1 MNSQG
6 ELPTPGHKRV
16 PLPLITFFLSGLL
29 FLLLLASNGI
39 FPFGKLSLLI
49 SDMNSQYIDFMMEY
63 RRVLAGQGSLFYS
76 WHAGLGMNFLAIIAY
91 YLASPFNLLLLL
103 FPERNIIDAVTL
115 ITGLKLT
122 CAAAAMS
129 WYLNGISRT
138 NAKHRNNALLL
149 IGFGLLYGFSGYT
162 VAYSFNIMW
171 LDGVI
176 LLPLLCGVMEQL
188 NQRNRWVWLT
198 LLFTILLLSQF
209 YIAYMV
215 ILFCG
220 LYAFIQLAI
229 ESQPDPKEKLGFL
242 LKVGGSLALAAG
254 MSLFLLLP
262 TFFVLKNNMGLIGQA
277 FPDWGTN
284 FSLPQ
289 LLIKG
294 FPGTF
299 DGVKGNLPHVFTG
312 LITFFGVFAYFFSEA
327 FSKKER
333 ILYGLLLV
341 ILIVSFWLK
350 PLAFIWHALD
360 HPSWFPYRNAF
371 LLTFL
376 SISLAYRG
384 IAVGGQPRKLTLL
397 LQAVLLAI
405 VLAFYRDRFNE
416 ATRYLA
422 FFSGLLIILYP
433 VLLWRYDSHPSQ
445 TAFLLVAL
453 MLIECAL
460 NANGILSH
468 YTRNYLPRQTYLDF
482 YDRNREALFTL
493 LPADGEFYRLEKSE
507 IRTYN
512 DPMSIGYP
520 GIGHFSSTAS
530 TAQSR
535 FLKKMGF
542 DCYATWCMYRGGTV
556 FSDALL
562 GIRYLFTGDQ
572 TGNRFY
578 RSAGAGI
585 QQNPYVLPPL
595 LFLDDGFE
603 SLPSL
608 EPDQP
613 IEHQEQIMQALLK
626 AGKPYTKSSRLFPSK
641 LINLTFLRSN
651 EDGDVYAKV
660 NSGDNASLVYTVQVD
675 PTDPSYLFLPNI
687 SLNYD
692 VWLDG
697 EQIFSKS
704 GNYTPFLVDL
714 TSFEAGSDL
723 ELRIELADQTEISDD
738 VTLYSFDYQQISEMV
753 KVLSRNF
760 PVVSFDG
767 RTGFTAQF
775 QPADHDRA
783 MLTSIPF
790 DAGWMVQI
798 DGEKAE
804 IKKVLDG
811 LIGIIVPAHTQRME
825 IAFLPYGFQTGA
837 TLSAVSLF
845 IFAILIGIS
854 SQNKIKK
861 PLTAPHQTDPM

>member
-1 MNSQG
+1 MNSQ
-6 ELPTPGHKRV
+6 LDQPTPARNRF
-16 PLPLITFFLSGLL
+16 PLPLISFFLSGLL
-29 FLLLLASNGI
+29 FLLLLALNGI

-63 RRVLAGQGSLFYS
+63 RRILAGQGSLFYS
-76 WHAGLGMNFLAIIAY
+76 WHAGMGMNFLAILAY
-91 YLASPFNLLLLL
+91 YLASPFNFLLLL

-115 ITGLKLT
+115 ITGLKLA
-122 CAAAAMS
+122 CAAAAIS
-129 WYLNGISRT
+129 WYLNSIPRAD
-138 NAKHRNNALLL
+138 AKRHNSGLLM

-162 VAYSFNIMW
+162 IAYSFNIMW

-188 NQRNRWVWLT
+188 NRGNRWIWLT
-198 LLFTILLLSQF
+198 VLFTILLLSQF

-220 LYAFIQLAI
+220 FYALIQLAAQ
-229 ESQPDPKEKLGFL
+229 SRCDRKERLEFL
-242 LKVGGSLALAAG
+242 IKFAFSLALAAG

-262 TFFVLKNNMGLIGQA
+262 AFFVLKNNMGLIGQA
-277 FPDWGTN
+277 LPNWGTN
-284 FSLPQ
+284 FALPE

-299 DGVKGNLPHVFTG
+299 DGVKGNLPHVFAG
-312 LITFFGVFAYFFSEA
+312 LIPFFGVCAYFFCASVT
-327 FSKKER
+327 KKER
-333 ILYGLLLV
+333 IYYGLLLAF
-341 ILIVSFWLK
+341 LIMSFWLK
-350 PLAFIWHALD
+350 PLTFIWHALD

-371 LLTFL
+371 LLSFL
-376 SISLAYRG
+376 SISLAYKG
-384 IAVGGQPRKLTLL
+384 ITLGGQPRKLTLI

-405 VLAFYRDRFNE
+405 ILTVYRDHYNE
-416 ATRYLA
+416 NTRYLA
-422 FFSGLLIILYP
+422 FFSGLLIVLYP
-433 VLLWRYDSHPSQ
+433 VLIWRYHSRSSQ
-445 TAFLLVAL
+445 TAILLILL
-453 MLIECAL
+453 MLIECGL
-460 NANGILSH
+460 NADGIL
-468 YTRNYLPRQTYLDF
+468 TRFSQNYLPRDAYLGF
-482 YDRNREALFTL
+482 YDRNREALSPL
-493 LPADGEFYRLEKSE
+493 LPGKGQFYRLEKFE

-562 GIRYLFTGDQ
+562 GIRYLFTDNQ
-572 TGNRFY
+572 PGNRFY
-578 RSAGAGI
+578 LAEGPGI
-585 QQNPYVLPPL
+585 QQNPYALPPL
-595 LFLDDGFE
+595 VFLDGEFE

-608 EPDQP
+608 EADQP
-613 IEHQEQIMQALLK
+613 VEHQEQIMQSLLK
-626 AGKPYTKSSRLFPSK
+626 SGQPYTKSIRLFPSA
-641 LINLTFLRSN
+641 LNNLTLSRSN
-651 EDGDVYAKV
+651 EDDEIYTKER
-660 NSGDNASLVYTVQVD
+660 SGENASLIYKVPIDTAN
-675 PTDPSYLFLPNI
+675 PSYLFLPNI

-704 GNYTPFLVDL
+704 GSYTPFLVDL
-714 TSFEAGSDL
+714 TTFEAGKDV

-738 VTLYSFDYQQISEMV
+738 VTLYTFDYQQISEMMQ
-753 KVLSRNF
+753 VLSQNF

-767 RTGFTAQF
+767 RTGFSAQF
-775 QPADHDRA
+775 QPADHERG

-790 DAGWMVQI
+790 DAGWRVQI
-798 DGEKAE
+798 DGQKAE

-811 LIGIIVPAHTQRME
+811 LLGIVVPANAQTIE
-825 IAFLPYGFQTGA
+825 IAFLPYGFQIGA
-837 TLSAVSLF
+837 FLSAISLF
-845 IFAILIGIS
+845 LFMISIGIS
-854 SQNKIKK
+854 ARKK
-861 PLTAPHQTDPM
+861 LQ

>member
-1 MNSQG
+1 MNSQ
-6 ELPTPGHKRV
+6 LDQPAPARNRF
-16 PLPLITFFLSGLL
+16 PLPLISFFLSGLL
-29 FLLLLASNGI
+29 FLLILALNGI

-63 RRVLAGQGSLFYS
+63 RRILAGQGSLFYS
-76 WHAGLGMNFLAIIAY
+76 WHAGMGMNFLAILAY
-91 YLASPFNLLLLL
+91 YLASPFNFLLLL

-115 ITGLKLT
+115 LTGLKLACT
-122 CAAAAMS
+122 AAAMS
-129 WYLNGISRT
+129 WYLNGTPRT
-138 NAKHRNNALLL
+138 DSKQRNGRLLI

-176 LLPLLCGVMEQL
+176 LLPLLCGVIEQL
-188 NQRNRWVWLT
+188 NRRNRWIWLT
-198 LLFTILLLSQF
+198 VLFTILLLSQF

-220 LYAFIQLAI
+220 FYALIQLAAQ
-229 ESQPDPKEKLGFL
+229 SRYDQKERLEFL
-242 LKVGGSLALAAG
+242 LKAGAPLALAAG

-262 TFFVLKNNMGLIGQA
+262 TFFALKNNMGLIGQA
-277 FPDWGTN
+277 FPNWGMN
-284 FSLPQ
+284 FALPE
-289 LLIKG
+289 LLIKE

-299 DGVKGNLPHVFTG
+299 DGIKGNLPHVFAG
-312 LITFFGVFAYFFSEA
+312 LVTFFGVCAYFFSA
-327 FSKKER
+327 SFTKKER
-333 ILYGLLLV
+333 IYYGLLLGFL
-341 ILIVSFWLK
+341 ILSFWLK
-350 PLAFIWHALD
+350 PVTFIWHALD

-371 LLTFL
+371 LLIFL

-384 IAVGGQPRKLTLL
+384 ITLGGQPRKLTLI

-405 VLAFYRDRFNE
+405 ILTVYRDRYNDP
-416 ATRYLA
+416 TRYLA

-433 VLLWRYDSHPSQ
+433 VLIWRCNARSSQ
-445 TAFLLVAL
+445 TAILLISL
-453 MLIECAL
+453 MLIECGF
-460 NANGILSH
+460 NANSIIPRFSP
-468 YTRNYLPRQTYLDF
+468 NYLPRQTYLDF
-482 YDRNREALFTL
+482 YDRNREALSPL
-493 LPADGEFYRLEKSE
+493 LPGNGQFYRIEKYE
-507 IRTYN
+507 IRTCN

-562 GIRYLFTGDQ
+562 GIRYIFTDNQPGS
-572 TGNRFY
+572 RFY
-578 RSAGAGI
+578 LSEGTGI
-585 QQNPYVLPPL
+585 QQNPYALPPL
-595 LFLDDGFE
+595 VFLDGGFE

-608 EPDQP
+608 EADQP
-613 IEHQEQIMQALLK
+613 IEHQEQIMQSLLK
-626 AGKPYTKSSRLFPSK
+626 SGQPYTKSSRLFPSA
-641 LINLTFLRSN
+641 LNNLTLSRSN
-651 EDGDVYAKV
+651 EDGEIYTKER
-660 NSGDNASLVYTVQVD
+660 SGENASMVYTIPID
-675 PTDPSYLFLPNI
+675 GANPSYLFLPNI

-697 EQIFSKS
+697 KQIFSKS

-714 TSFEAGSDL
+714 TPFEAGTEV

-738 VTLYSFDYQQISEMV
+738 VTLYTFDCQQISEMMQ
-753 KVLSRNF
+753 VLTQNF

-775 QPADHDRA
+775 RPADHERA

-790 DAGWMVQI
+790 DAGWTVQI
-798 DGEKAE
+798 DGQKAE

-811 LIGIIVPAHTQRME
+811 LLGIVVPANARTIE

-837 TLSAVSLF
+837 FLSAISLF
-845 IFAILIGIS
+845 LFMISIGIS
-854 SQNKIKK
+854 ARKK
-861 PLTAPHQTDPM
+861 LQ